1 MIYRIYDKHE
11 NKYPDNQHDFFIGN
25 DGKLYKRSVYMR
37 PLTVTRATV
46 TIEEADPSRYIVEKA
61 VGLKDKNGVGIFEGD
76 VVNSEVKMSGIK
88 TAYFC
93 FCTSKKD
100 CPYYVLKPKKE
111 RCKGCESCG
120 INPTPDHCHACD
132 NLYPR
137 CKYYEN
143 GMCCSSVAI
152 VNKLVLELQRLTG
165 QKVKM
170 EKI

>member
-1 MIYRIYDKHE
+1 
-11 NKYPDNQHDFFIGN
+11 
-25 DGKLYKRSVYMR
+25 
-37 PLTVTRATV
+37 
-46 TIEEADPSRYIVEKA
+46 
-61 VGLKDKNGVGIFEGD
+61 
-76 VVNSEVKMSGIK
+76 MSGIK

-100 CPYYVLKPKKE
+100 CSHFVLMPKKE
-111 RCKGCESCG
+111 RCKDCESYG
-120 INPTPDHCHACD
+120 VKPMPDHCHACD

-143 GMCCSSVAI
+143 GRCYSSVAI